1 VYGRLL
7 LVSALGTIFA
17 SSQITDPLPNP
28 GPSGLTVVVEPWTTI
43 PASRPTSSQKT
54 RINHLKPCPDG
65 VRLFCNDLNDGNLWV
80 IPNRNSTIVT
90 KFLSL
95 RDYYPSFTDST
106 GLGTGFASFA
116 FHPEFVTPGAP
127 GYGKFYTAHSD
138 ESTTCDFAG
147 PLTAG
152 VTAQVGVI
160 TEWTMANPADDALT
174 SAPPNFT
181 RRVLLRI
188 GFPHDYHDTQEL
200 SFNPTAVPGDED
212 YGCLFVCVGDGGS
225 IVLDQPGNIN
235 RPDSPLGCIHRI
247 VPVLASAT
255 GTGFTPADFTLSTNG
270 NYYIPSG
277 PENANPQVSAADPT
291 PGDGFPVVRETYARG
306 FRNPHRISW
315 DSEGTHKMFC
325 GNIGENLVEEIEL
338 VRKGRNY
345 GWPYREGSFLF
356 NYLNKNQLSNL
367 PVPDTAG
374 YTYPVVQFDHDT
386 DKAVVGGFVYR
397 GSGIPA
403 LYGNYLFSDVITGN
417 LYLSREADMKLI
429 TPTATGQTPAQPL
442 TVNLKKDNALT
453 TFRTVVGNA
462 SRADMRF
469 GIDHQQELYML
480 SKQNGVI
487 YRIKQDSNAGPTI
500 PLGGSGDWAAVRN
513 FEDGGTSG
521 LAATVGFND
530 VQNPGM
536 TSAQITDDPRE
547 GAVNRVLRL
556 QGAGSPGPGSGDL
569 KVSFPVPEIPN
580 GSYGTLFLRMYVPKQ
595 DHNISFGLSESA
607 APATYDAF
615 KVQARS
621 LGSTA
626 YPPGFLDVRNGGAF
640 QSCASLVPGCWY
652 SLWIQVDNANDSWRM
667 YAQGGNY
674 DSPSLIAGNVAFRQP
689 GTSASL
695 KRFFIYLAGI
705 NNDTMPQNA
714 REIYLDDIQVDVG
727 HFNATVPAT
736 NDWRLVDS
744 FEGSQPLAGWQLPDN
759 EAQGNAVFIDTD
771 GNRYLRRAASS
782 TESDNSHAIIAHK
795 LPFVTN
801 VGSRMTTFF
810 RFRLEGGQ
818 MNHQFG
824 VSSLDPNDPSTYTPA
839 DFESHLRFSS
849 AESPGKV
856 DLYSGLFPFG
866 PNAFV
871 TAAHHGEPLPPLAN
885 GVWHKMWMVA
895 DNTGAASGGQKWQAY
910 LQRLEDPAPVPLAD
924 SLYFH
929 RGAEA
934 PITHFLSI
942 STTGEGWSFGNDAIH
957 LDDIYAFDGVNL
969 TDPVAPKPLPAIFSI
984 EDDAFAF
991 EYPTET
997 NRLVQAFSSDDL
1009 SIWEPIALPVEGTG
1023 SWREITGPLAAP
1035 RRFYQALSH
1044 SRRAFHPATWS
1055 STFAEGTVPS
1065 GMSLFSPPTSSW
1077 TVAPGKLALSLL
1089 SEQATPVVPGMVPRP
1104 GSYALA
1110 PGNWRNVDIR
1120 VSGRTLRTTSTPNR
1134 DVIIPFGY
1142 VDETHYYYAHF
1153 AAISDGAV
1161 HTVIMKVNGPTSRSA
1176 ISVPVIVSPAPFQS
1190 LASTQFRVTHR
1201 PDGQIAAYC
1210 NNLTTPVMTAVDA
1223 TYPAGRVGFGSFDD
1237 PAEFTSITVTGDQ
1250 Q

>member
-1 VYGRLL
+1 M
-7 LVSALGTIFA
+7 A

-28 GPSGLTVVVEPWTTI
+28 GPSGVTVVVEPWLTI

-65 VRLFCNDLNDGNLWV
+65 VRLFCNDLNDGSLWV
-80 IPNRNSTIVT
+80 IPNRNSTVAS
-90 KFLSL
+90 KFLDL
-95 RDYYPSFTDST
+95 RTCYPSFTDST

-116 FHPEFVTPGAP
+116 FHPEFATPGAP

-138 ESTTCDFAG
+138 ESTACDYAG

-160 TEWTMANPADDALT
+160 TEWTMGNPADNALT
-174 SAPPNFT
+174 LAPANFT

-188 GFPHDYHDTQEL
+188 GFPHDYHDTQEI
-200 SFNPTAVPGDED
+200 SFNPTASPGDED

-247 VPVLASAT
+247 VPVLASAAVN
-255 GTGFTPADFTLSTNG
+255 GFTVSDFTLSMNG

-277 PENANPQVSAADPT
+277 TGNANPLVGVADPT
-291 PGDGFPVVRETYARG
+291 PGDGFPVVREIYAMG

-315 DSEGTHKMFC
+315 DSGGTHKMFC

-338 VRKGRNY
+338 VKKGRNY

-367 PVPDTAG
+367 PIPDTAG
-374 YTYPVVQFDHDT
+374 YAYPVVQFDHDT
-386 DKAVVGGFVYR
+386 DKAIVGGFVYR
-397 GSGIPA
+397 GGGIPA

-417 LYLSREADMKLI
+417 LYLSREADMKLLAS
-429 TPTATGQTPAQPL
+429 TATAQAPAQPL
-442 TVNLKKDNALT
+442 TVSLKKDNAIT

-462 SRADMRF
+462 ARADMRF
-469 GIDHQQELYML
+469 GIDHQGELYMI

-487 YRIKQDSNAGPTI
+487 YRIKADNSMGPTI

-513 FEDGGTSG
+513 FEDGGTGDLS
-521 LAATVGFND
+521 ATLGYND

-556 QGAGSPGPGSGDL
+556 QGAGTAGPGSGDL
-569 KVSFPVPEIPN
+569 KLSFAVPEIPN
-580 GSYGTLFLRMYVPKQ
+580 GSYGTLFLRMYVALQ
-595 DHNISFGLSESA
+595 DHNVSFGLSESI

-621 LGSTA
+621 LGSNA

-652 SLWIQVDNANDSWRM
+652 SLWIQVDNANDSWKM

-674 DSPSLIAGNVAFRQP
+674 DSPSLVAGNVAFRQP

-695 KRFFIYLAGI
+695 KRFFIYLAGA
-705 NNDTMPQNA
+705 NSDSMPQNA
-714 REIYLDDIQVDVG
+714 REIYLDDVHVDVG
-727 HFNATVPAT
+727 HFNTTVPAA
-736 NDWRLVDS
+736 NDWRLVDA
-744 FEGSQPLAGWQLPDN
+744 FEGSLPLAGWQIPGSEEQLN
-759 EAQGNAVFIDTD
+759 SVFIDTD
-771 GNRYLRRAASS
+771 GNRYLRRFASS
-782 TESDNSHAIIAHK
+782 AQSDNSHAVIARK

-824 VSSLDPNDPSTYTPA
+824 VSSLDPGNPAAYTPA
-839 DFESHLRFSS
+839 DFESHFRVSS
-849 AESPGKV
+849 ANAPGGV

-871 TAAHHGEPLPPLAN
+871 AAAHHGEPLPPLAS
-885 GVWHKMWMVA
+885 GVWHKMWLVA
-895 DNTGAASGGQKWQAY
+895 DNTGAASGGQKWHAY
-910 LQRLEDPAPVPLAD
+910 LQRPEDPAPVSLAE

-934 PITHFLSI
+934 PITHFLGI
-942 STTGEGWSFGNDAIH
+942 STTGEGLGFGNDAIH
-957 LDDIYAFDGVNL
+957 VDDIYAFDGVSL
-969 TDPVAPKPLPAIFSI
+969 TDPVAPKPLPATLAVA
-984 EDDAFAF
+984 DDAFEF
-991 EYPTET
+991 TYPTET
-997 NRLVQAFSSDDL
+997 NRLVQVFTSEDL
-1009 SIWEPIALPVEGTG
+1009 ATWEPLALPVEGTG
-1023 SWREITGPLAAP
+1023 SWREITGPLSDP

-1044 SRRAFHPATWS
+1044 SRRAFHPAAWS
-1055 STFAEGTVPS
+1055 TGFSEDAVPF
-1065 GMSLFSPPTSSW
+1065 GMSLFNPSTSAW
-1077 TVAPGKLALSLL
+1077 AATPGKLTLSLI
-1089 SEQATPVVPGMVPRP
+1089 SEQAFPVIPGMSPRP

-1120 VSGRTLRTTSTPNR
+1120 VTGRTLRTAGTPNR
-1134 DVIIPFGY
+1134 DIIIPFGY

-1153 AAISDGAV
+1153 GAISDGVA
-1161 HTVIMKVNGPTSRSA
+1161 HTQIVKINGANNRSS
-1176 ISVPVIVSPAPFQS
+1176 ISMPVIVSPAPFQS
-1190 LASTQFRVTHR
+1190 LAATQFRVTHHA
-1201 PDGQIAAYC
+1201 DGQIAAYC
-1210 NNLTTPVMTAVDA
+1210 NDLNVPIMTAVD
-1223 TYPAGRVGFGSFDD
+1223 TTFPAGRVGFGSFDD
-1237 PAEFTSITVTGDQ
+1237 PAEFTSIIVTGDQ